1 MEQNNNLSKLKRE
14 VTLIPLVLYGV
25 GNIIGAGIY
34 ALIGE
39 ISAISGYFIPLS
51 FLLACI
57 IVLFTAL
64 SYAELSSR
72 YPLSA
77 GVAVYTNK
85 AFKSKNF
92 SIIIGLFV
100 AFNGMLFGA
109 TIIQGFNGYITVFIN
124 IPEYITSFL
133 LLCFLGGVAIWGIN
147 QSVKVAGFLT
157 IIESLGLFIIIYVGL
172 IHLPNSNLD
181 FSKLIPSFDLSS
193 YHIIILG
200 AFLAFFAFTG
210 FEDIVNIAEEVKDPN
225 TTMPKAIVLSL
236 LISTIIYIMIA
247 FLSITVVE
255 PDILAKSQAPLA
267 DVYKEATGNSPALLG
282 TIGML
287 AMINGALVQLIMV
300 SRIFFGMSV
309 QGWIPKIF
317 QKVNP
322 TTQTPIFSTIIAT
335 IIVYLFTL
343 WLPLLTLAEIS
354 SFFIFIIFSIVNISL
369 IKIKL
374 TNTEIKKDEL
384 FTVPIFVPI
393 AAVILNMTMLC
404 IEIFSIF
411 QN

>member
-1 MEQNNNLSKLKRE
+1 MK
-14 VTLIPLVLYGV
+14 
-25 GNIIGAGIY
+25 
-34 ALIGE
+34 
-39 ISAISGYFIPLS
+39 
-51 FLLACI
+51 
-57 IVLFTAL
+57 IVQM
-64 SYAELSSR
+64 
-72 YPLSA
+72 
-77 GVAVYTNK
+77 VV
-85 AFKSKNF
+85 
-92 SIIIGLFV
+92 
-100 AFNGMLFGA
+100 
-109 TIIQGFNGYITVFIN
+109 
-124 IPEYITSFL
+124 
-133 LLCFLGGVAIWGIN
+133 
-147 QSVKVAGFLT
+147 
-157 IIESLGLFIIIYVGL
+157 L

-181 FSKLIPSFDLSS
+181 FYKLIPPFDLSS

-287 AMINGALVQLIMV
+287 AMINGALVQIIMV

-317 QKVNP
+317 QTVNP

-374 TNTEIKKDEL
+374 NSKENSEL
-384 FTVPIFVPI
+384 FTIPIWVPATAI
-393 AAVILNMTMLC
+393 ILNMTMLC